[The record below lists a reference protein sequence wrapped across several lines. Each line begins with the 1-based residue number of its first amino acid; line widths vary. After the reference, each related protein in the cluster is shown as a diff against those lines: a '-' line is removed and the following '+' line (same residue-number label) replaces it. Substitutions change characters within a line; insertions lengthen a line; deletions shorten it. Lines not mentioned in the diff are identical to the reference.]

1 MGSETTYVMYIYV
14 NGQCVCAHN
23 KNLVG
28 DGILQE
34 DTVRDIHVIEV
45 QLSNLS
51 LCS

>member
-1 MGSETTYVMYIYV
+1 MGSETTVMYIYV

-45 QLSNLS
+45 QLSNLN